1 MSVLGKGSMTKFTFA
16 TADEGFDNH
25 IEKSVRGYSNLWN
38 DVVGLSKYFVEDNTN
53 VIDLGCSSGKM
64 LKAMIKQNNEHM
76 PHATYVGIEIE
87 QDFADGHAEDLLSSE
102 WNNLVYRMEDIRQ
115 YDIHNASLVTS
126 LFTLQFMPPKD
137 RATTIKKIHDG
148 LNDGGAFIFSEKGF
162 SCNPKIQDMM
172 TFMYYDYKRQHFTDK
187 EILDKE
193 VQLRHM
199 MKPNTK
205 TEMFD
210 MCYDAGFK
218 DLHVFW
224 QNFNF
229 YGVIALK

>member
-64 LKAMIKQNNEHM
+64 LKAMIKQNNEHV
-76 PHATYVGIEIE
+76 PHATYMGIEIE
-87 QDFADGHAEDLLSSE
+87 SDFADGHAEDLLSSE
-102 WNNLVYRMEDIRQ
+102 WNNLVYKMEDIRQ
-115 YDIHNASLVTS
+115 CDIYNASLVTS

-148 LNDGGAFIFSEKGF
+148 LNEGGAFIFSEKGF
-162 SCNPKIQDMM
+162 SCNTKIQDMM
-172 TFMYYDYKRQHFTDK
+172 TFMYYDYKRQHFTDT

>member
-1 MSVLGKGSMTKFTFA
+1 MTKFTFA

>member
-1 MSVLGKGSMTKFTFA
+1 MTKFTFA

-25 IEKSVRGYSNLWN
+25 IEKSVRGYNNLWH
-38 DVVGLSKYFVEDNTN
+38 DVVGMSKYFVEDFTN

-64 LKAMIKQNNEHM
+64 LKAMIKQNNEHV
-76 PHATYVGIEIE
+76 PNARYVGIEIE
-87 QDFADGHAEDLLSSE
+87 SDFAEGHTEDLMSSE
-102 WNNLVYRMEDIRQ
+102 FNNLYYQMEDIRQ
-115 YDIHNASLVTS
+115 CDIDNASLVTS

-137 RATTIKKIHDG
+137 RAATIWKVYQG
-148 LNDGGAFIFSEKGF
+148 LNDGGAFIFSEKSF

-172 TFMYYDYKRQHFTDK
+172 TFMYYDYKRQNFSDK

-205 TEMFD
+205 TELYKMVQ
-210 MCYDAGFK
+210 DAGFEI
-218 DLHVFW
+218 HTFW

-229 YGVIALK
+229 VGVIGLKK